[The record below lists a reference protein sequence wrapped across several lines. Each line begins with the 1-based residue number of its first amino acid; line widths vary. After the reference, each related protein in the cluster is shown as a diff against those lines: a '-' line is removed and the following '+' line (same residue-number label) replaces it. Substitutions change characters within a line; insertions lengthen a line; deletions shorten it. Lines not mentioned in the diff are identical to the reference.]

1 MIDEL
6 TTQTDR
12 MRYTKNTASS
22 RMALLAIVFDVLFFV
37 SIYKSDVGTYY
48 YTILI
53 GASIIYNLVFMLAAF
68 LCSEGVK
75 NYKKGYSWVLILLAV
90 LQIARIFILPVKMHT
105 AVNGA
110 PIETSI
116 QILSMHFNVTMD
128 NLVMGDW
135 QFIRVCF
142 YLIASAFC
150 LFRAAMINIRKSNA
164 LAAHLEN
171 LGLMQA

>member
-1 MIDEL
+1 MTEDR
-6 TTQTDR
+6 TTQLDR

-22 RMALLAIVFDVLFFV
+22 RLALLAIVFDVLFFI

-53 GASIIYNLVFMLAAF
+53 GASIIYNLIFMLATF

-75 NYKKGYSWVLILLAV
+75 SYKKGYSWVLIALAA
-90 LQIARIFILPVKMHT
+90 LQIIRIFILPVRMHNT
-105 AVNGA
+105 VNGS
-110 PIETSI
+110 PIETTV

-128 NLVMGDW
+128 NLVMSDW

-150 LFRAAMINIRKSNA
+150 LFRAAIINIRKSNA
-164 LAAHLEN
+164 LAAYLEN